1 MLNAEYPAEVSR
13 QAIESIRSRISQRG
27 LDGLVDL
34 DTVYYTDTEC
44 LERLADADLVVF
56 PYQATQESSSAAVRH
71 AIASGAP
78 VAVTPLAIFEDVAP
92 AVVELPGCEPTAL
105 ADGIWAVMGWLP
117 GEWQDYWARSQE
129 WRTAHAHSVVAQR
142 LSGMIRALS
151 RTSAES
157 ALHDFP

>member
-1 MLNAEYPAEVSR
+1 MQIPSQDRRKDRRKESTDQPSVRADDAMFRIASFGFLLPHKGLEELLDAVALLRDRGQPVSLRMLNAEYPAEVSR

-27 LDGLVDL
+27 LDDLVDL

-78 VAVTPLAIFEDVAP
+78 VAVTPLTCI
-92 AVVELPGCEPTAL
+92 
-105 ADGIWAVMGWLP
+105 
-117 GEWQDYWARSQE
+117 
-129 WRTAHAHSVVAQR
+129 
-142 LSGMIRALS
+142 
-151 RTSAES
+151 
-157 ALHDFP
+157 